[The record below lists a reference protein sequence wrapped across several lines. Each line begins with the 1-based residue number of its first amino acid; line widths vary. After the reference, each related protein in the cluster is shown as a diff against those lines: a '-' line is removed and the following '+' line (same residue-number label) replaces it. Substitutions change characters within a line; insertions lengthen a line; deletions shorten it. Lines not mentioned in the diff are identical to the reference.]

1 MDRDTALTAPKKTS
15 SEQQQ
20 EESVT
25 KDHQY
30 GNSQPAP
37 VRQASGV
44 DADENKKTDSDATGG
59 PDKPTA

>member
-1 MDRDTALTAPKKTS
+1 MDPDTALSAPKKTS

-20 EESVT
+20 EESVK

-30 GNSQPAP
+30 GNSQPTPA
-37 VRQASGV
+37 RQASGV
-44 DADENKKTDSDATGG
+44 DADKDEKTSTDSTGG